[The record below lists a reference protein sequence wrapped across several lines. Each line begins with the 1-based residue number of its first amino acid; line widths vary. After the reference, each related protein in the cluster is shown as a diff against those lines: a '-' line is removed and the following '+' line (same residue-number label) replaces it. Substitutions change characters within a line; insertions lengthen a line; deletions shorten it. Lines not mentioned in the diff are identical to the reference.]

1 MLEPMLERSGARLGG
16 GLTHPALQIFTRQT
30 TSAPPRS
37 LPVPAANQLTLFSWG
52 DYLEQT
58 FHGEEDCVLGAL
70 GLDFESRLP
79 NMHGEMQLQKRSHES
94 KIVSNW
100 RSQIKIS
107 CTPLRTA
114 TLFAF
119 PTLGPRVP
127 NMTRVGRSFPDKRY

>member
-37 LPVPAANQLTLFSWG
+37 LPAPAANQLTLFSWD
-52 DYLEQT
+52 DYLKQT
-58 FHGEEDCVLGAL
+58 LHGEEDCVLGAL
-70 GLDFESRLP
+70 DLDFESRLP
-79 NMHGEMQLQKRSHES
+79 NMHGEMRLQKRSHKS

-100 RSQIKIS
+100 RSQIKTS
-107 CTPLRTA
+107 CPPVRTT

-127 NMTRVGRSFPDKRY
+127 NMTRVGRSFPYKRY